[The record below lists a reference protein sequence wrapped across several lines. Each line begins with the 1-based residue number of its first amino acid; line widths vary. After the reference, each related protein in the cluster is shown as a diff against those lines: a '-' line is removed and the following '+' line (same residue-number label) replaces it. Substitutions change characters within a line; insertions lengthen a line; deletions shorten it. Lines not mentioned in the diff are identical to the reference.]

1 MSDNYGG
8 KPVSSRVRG
17 GREAILVLGIC
28 SVALG
33 VLVPL
38 WPGKTVPTLEL
49 LLGLYLA
56 VSAGAQVFLAF
67 GARFA
72 MPLRALLLV
81 SGLLSVILAVL
92 ALSGGN
98 SIPTLSMWLGL
109 GWAMRGVSQATV
121 AVWDE
126 QLSEPLRLE
135 LAGVAALVIGIVVLL
150 WPLEST
156 MALGFVAAAGLL
168 AIGAAELGVAGVG
181 RAEARAVWANRIAV
195 PCG

>member
-1 MSDNYGG
+1 M
-8 KPVSSRVRG
+8 
-17 GREAILVLGIC
+17 LGIC

-33 VLVPL
+33 VLVAL

-135 LAGVAALVIGIVVLL
+135 LAGVAALVISIVVLL

-156 MALGFVAAAGLL
+156 MALGFVGAAGWL
-168 AIGAAELGVAGVG
+168 ASGAASRGGAGVA
-181 RAEARAVWANRIAV
+181 RAVARAVWANRIAV
-195 PCG
+195 PRG